1 MSLKQETPNARIE
14 VALAKMEV
22 AFADLKEAMNSAD
35 SSLTD
40 HSSYEAVRTAVQKI
54 SGVESYRQGRLK
66 PYLER
71 LDRFNEHFD
80 SVFPDISIAE
90 GIWMPIIPL
99 SNTET
104 LWFLLES
111 ALAFWNGILWGDE
124 TLRLVPTPDVIA
136 MIYIK
141 IIRSYTCLFNNVT
154 KFYSVDEQLRGI
166 LFSLR
171 FSLYKRPRS
180 LRRYFDANGM
190 RRVAEAKFKSINNIL
205 TTELRNFNSE
215 GCNADQRERE
225 PSFIIETYT
234 ERPCELKRRA
244 REISETVTTDSRN
257 FNPEGCNA
265 DQRERGPS
273 VINKTVMAEQHE
285 SLNGS
290 SEGQMETGLGESME
304 VSSAKLRNLNFGGG
318 SADQRESE
326 GITGSRAPA
335 EATSDGKLDCDD
347 DAGAEKEAI

>member
-66 PYLER
+66 PYLEQ

-99 SNTET
+99 RQLSLQHPSNTTT
-104 LWFLLES
+104 LWSLLES
-111 ALAFWNGILWGDE
+111 ALAFWNVRLRGDQ
-124 TLRLVPTPDVIA
+124 TLRVIPTPEIIA

-154 KFYSVDEQLRGI
+154 DIKSLRGI
-166 LFSLR
+166 IFLLFTSARGLR
-171 FSLYKRPRS
+171 VITLTATVCQGEQR
-180 LRRYFDANGM
+180 
-190 RRVAEAKFKSINNIL
+190 AK
-205 TTELRNFNSE
+205 SE
-215 GCNADQRERE
+215 
-225 PSFIIETYT
+225 
-234 ERPCELKRRA
+234 
-244 REISETVTTDSRN
+244 
-257 FNPEGCNA
+257 
-265 DQRERGPS
+265 
-273 VINKTVMAEQHE
+273 E
-285 SLNGS
+285 S
-290 SEGQMETGLGESME
+290 T
-304 VSSAKLRNLNFGGG
+304 KF
-318 SADQRESE
+318 
-326 GITGSRAPA
+326 
-335 EATSDGKLDCDD
+335 
-347 DAGAEKEAI
+347 